1 MVKCHNKG
9 SCIQGPVEKLS
20 WLHTNVIT
28 KRRIY
33 LIECYNDQ
41 SQFSF
46 LCRYIWEIFNNH
58 FRLLLQR
65 EAGYFDND
73 HVVRLSTLIYRNLF
87 YCKSWTWKIMFFFQ
101 RIWLKCMNAAYLV
114 CCSWISRNSN
124 SQTLYSWQH
133 SYCSFVQSWKGL
145 EVKSYLTCLRS
156 LKSTGFLYWVF
167 KSPWNSI
174 SCLLHTVFCEIRLSC
189 RGKFG
194 SSLV

>member
-1 MVKCHNKG
+1 MTTDCGCTLVVKCHNKG

-20 WLHTNVIT
+20 WLHTNFIT
-28 KRRIY
+28 KQRIY
-33 LIECYNDQ
+33 LIQCYNDQ

-73 HVVRLSTLIYRNLF
+73 HVVRLSTLIYWNLF
-87 YCKSWTWKIMFFFQ
+87 YCKSWTDQEW
-101 RIWLKCMNAAYLV
+101 NDV
-114 CCSWISRNSN
+114 SWISRNS
-124 SQTLYSWQH
+124 QTLCSWQH
-133 SYCSFVQSWKGL
+133 SYSSFVQSWKGL
-145 EVKSYLTCLRS
+145 EVKSYWIRLRS

-174 SCLLHTVFCEIRLSC
+174 SCLLHTVFCEIRLSR